1 MKKITNILTI
11 ILCCAVM
18 FNFAGCQNQSD
29 DVLKGETTGML
40 IGLRTDHEDDTSTY
54 RELWFVMENGSL
66 KYKGESDSLLV
77 PTEEGLIKIVPMQYK
92 DPTLWYNAEINY
104 LAAVVLPEDESVYQ
118 KEFKSYEELQLG
130 SIYEDNR
137 STKILYLNRELA
149 VLKISSNYALKGAR
163 AGGSYSVKTDVYV
176 KKLKGFNDD
185 ENKVSISEIFGTAMN
200 EEVDKIKEMT
210 ISTDE
215 LIEWNKEYF
224 YSDFVSS
231 MFIDSIKNA
240 TDDLSWGIM
249 RNNRI
254 WNVFIAKK
262 WKGLDFNIYC
272 TNYVPYFVQVPDNSI
287 VTNNE
292 LSLEWDIIKSKIPE
306 AEDAISSP
314 EKGILAVF
322 CPDSLYVYSNP
333 SKSMN
338 KPKFKIKL
346 NENETLIMSEWISE
360 EELEKWDEQLS
371 PYFKK

>member
-163 AGGSYSVKTDVYV
+163 AGGSYSVEKDVYV
-176 KKLKGFNDD
+176 KKLKEFNDD

-210 ISTDE
+210 ISADE
-215 LIEWNKEYF
+215 IIEGNKKVF
-224 YSDFVSS
+224 YSDF
-231 MFIDSIKNA
+231 IDSIENI

-254 WNVFIAKK
+254 WNTFIAKK
-262 WKGLDFNIYC
+262 WEELNFNIYC

>member
-130 SIYEDNR
+130 SIYEDKR